1 MLKRMLIFFSFCFLY
16 SCVDTDEVSA
26 NANARYFTRDFAQ
39 EIIQNPSLRYEISA
53 KNIIFAPATAR
64 AEGLR
69 IYGGV
74 TPFETMFSDTINSL
88 SANFI
93 EYMNYNIILLTERID
108 EIAHV
113 RDFVVLEKQHPETHL
128 SVGAVEV
135 NGEYF
140 DWELIV
146 VVNRHWH
153 LPRRPYTDDINY
165 AFKIDVSTK
174 RIVPYPF
181 ETIRLFSEV

>member
-1 MLKRMLIFFSFCFLY
+1 MLIFFSFCFLY
-16 SCVDTDEVSA
+16 SCVDADDV
-26 NANARYFTRDFAQ
+26 NAGVRYFTRDFAQ

-53 KNIIFAPATAR
+53 HNIIFVPATAR

-74 TPFETMFSDTINSL
+74 TPFETMFSDNSL
-88 SANFI
+88 GANFI
-93 EYMNYNIILLTERID
+93 EYTNYNIILLTERID
-108 EIAHV
+108 GIHYV
-113 RDFVVLEKQHPETHL
+113 RDFVILEKQHPETHL
-128 SVGAVEV
+128 SAGAVEV

-153 LPRRPYTDDINY
+153 LPRRPYTDDISY